1 MGFNLANA
9 TTAAKNFVTKKLEN
23 INLASGVSGA
33 LSGLQNKIPGLP
45 SAASGLGLGGLSKP
59 IPGKVI
65 EPEIDNKQNIDLNG
79 ILLSGKD
86 LDYVEKKPGEPFPN
100 ELNDFDS
107 YNCLFTLS
115 VLSGVAINFPDE
127 TYRKDILGPIILKSG
142 GTGDILN
149 SNAIKLTN
157 FKSKANPSGRFDA
170 FIDNVR
176 ISGIIGFNQAT
187 GNTNST
193 SVSFQ
198 IVEPYSTGLFFQTV
212 QVAAFQAGWANWL
225 DMPMLLSIEFK
236 GHKTA
241 NQQNFRATLSRKHI
255 PLKLREVSMKITG
268 QGTVYQCEAY
278 PWNEKAYST
287 DVNKLVN
294 TVTIEGGTVQQM
306 LQTGSNEKK
315 ISLQNVIN
323 DSLREK
329 AKKLEIEPDRV
340 LIIFPIDLQTG
351 NNVTKTDDKKDPP
364 KATMSAPAASSKEND
379 NVIFSKLGVES
390 KDDSLF
396 QKKENVNPIGQS
408 PIGFEDDVKK
418 AEAAFGR
425 EDAVYD
431 EKTGTFTRGNLQIS
445 KKQGIAKFEANTS
458 ITDAINEIVLASDYG
473 RRALDPANID
483 KQRKVNWWR
492 IETQC
497 YVLSTSKKLKGNQR
511 YPTLSVF
518 RVVPYKID
526 YTNFVPGNQPA
537 KKIEEKKY
545 NAVKKYEYLY
555 TGKNLDILDFS
566 IDFKTSFYQALNAD
580 GGKNN
585 ESIQQNLQEE
595 EKQLGGKQIDIER
608 DAADIFG
615 ASNLDSDE
623 TNYNPGQAQ
632 TKVITKYSETSMD
645 AKRGGITA
653 GEDAS
658 TIAARQ
664 FNKAINTGT
673 DMISLNMKILGDPF
687 YIADS
692 GIGNYSAK
700 ATNVPEMNSDGAMNA
715 QDGEVYILVNF
726 RNPIDLNPN
735 EGLYDFG
742 NKGKI
747 VPEFSGLYR
756 VYQVE
761 SSFERNVFTQQLK
774 LMRMMNQDLKPTESS
789 DKAPEKSAF
798 TPPSGYENAVGG
810 P

>member
-1 MGFNLANA
+1 MGFDITKAA
-9 TTAAKNFVTKKLEN
+9 TTAKNFVTKKLEN
-23 INLASGVSGA
+23 VNLANGVSGA
-33 LSGLQNKIPGLP
+33 LSGLQNKIPGL
-45 SAASGLGLGGLSKP
+45 GGGLSSLGGITKP
-59 IPGKVI
+59 IPGKI
-65 EPEIDNKQNIDLNG
+65 IDPEIDKNVAIDLNG

-86 LDYVEKKPGEPFPN
+86 LEYVERIPGEPFPN

-149 SNAIKLTN
+149 SNAIRLTN

-225 DMPMLLSIEFK
+225 DMPMLLSLEFK

-241 NQQNFRATLSRKHI
+241 NQQNFRAALSRKHI
-255 PLKLREVSMKITG
+255 PIKLREVSMKITG

-287 DVNKLVN
+287 DVNKLLSA
-294 TVTIEGGTVQQM
+294 TSIEGGTVQQM
-306 LQTGSNEKK
+306 LQTGSQEKK
-315 ISLQNVIN
+315 LSLQNVIN

-351 NNVTKTDDKKDPP
+351 NNSNKTDDKKDPP
-364 KATMSAPAASSKEND
+364 TATVSAPAASSKESD
-379 NVIFSKLGVES
+379 SVIFSKLGVES
-390 KDDSLF
+390 KEDSLF
-396 QKKENVNPIGQS
+396 QKEENLNPIGKS
-408 PIGFEDDVKK
+408 PIGFGDDVKK

-431 EKTGTFTRGNLQIS
+431 EKTGTFTRGSLQIS
-445 KKQGIAKFEANTS
+445 KTQGTAKFEANTS

-473 RRALDPANID
+473 RRALDPSNID
-483 KQRKVNWWR
+483 KDHKVNWWR

-497 YVLSTSKKLKGNQR
+497 YILSTNKKLKGNQR

-526 YTNFVPGNQPA
+526 YTNFVPGAQPA

-585 ESIQQNLQEE
+585 ESLQQNLQEE
-595 EKQLGGKQIDIER
+595 EKEQGGKKIDVER

-632 TKVITKYSETSMD
+632 TKVITLYSETSMN
-645 AKRGGITA
+645 AKVGGITA
-653 GEDAS
+653 GDDAS

-774 LMRMMNQDLKPTESS
+774 LMRMMNQDLKPTDSS
-789 DKAPEKSAF
+789 DKSPAKSAF
-798 TPPSGYENAVGG
+798 TPPTGYENAVGG